1 MLVLRESLPK
11 IEEELEGSE
20 DGDEEEEDRT
30 EEMTR
35 LASKAVYSMKKS
47 VNKKKVLAIKHYKRL
62 PGTNIDNILH

>member
-47 VNKKKVLAIKHYKRL
+47 VNQIKSLDNKTLR
-62 PGTNIDNILH
+62 TIIDFILQ

>member
-30 EEMTR
+30 DEMTR

-47 VNKKKVLAIKHYKRL
+47 VNKKKS
-62 PGTNIDNILH
+62 